1 MPSIN
6 INIDK
11 AKLIGHEIRR
21 QNRNEEFA
29 PHDEVI
35 MKQIPGNDA
44 TIAEAARQEIRN
56 RDAVKQVAIDAATS
70 ADELRTILGLE

>member
-70 ADELRTILGLE
+70 TDELKAILGLE